1 MNKFIKDKWEW
12 FKNWALIKKDDFEKD
27 DEKSF
32 LVYLGFGTV
41 IMCAF
46 LMLVGCAK
54 PEKEKRDVSQYRVEL
69 GKKCLVKEDG
79 SVAWS
84 YVWIAD
90 QNVTLVKCK

>member
-1 MNKFIKDKWEW
+1 MKQAKEIRIKLAKRRQ
-12 FKNWALIKKDDFEKD
+12 FMKKMLPYLSVMFLLVVLI
-27 DEKSF
+27 
-32 LVYLGFGTV
+32 L
-41 IMCAF
+41 
-46 LMLVGCAK
+46 LVGCAK
-54 PEKEKRDVSQYRVEL
+54 PGKEKRDVSQYRVEL

>member
-1 MNKFIKDKWEW
+1 MKQAKEIRIKLAKRRQ
-12 FKNWALIKKDDFEKD
+12 FMKKMLPYLSVMFLLVVLI
-27 DEKSF
+27 
-32 LVYLGFGTV
+32 L
-41 IMCAF
+41 
-46 LMLVGCAK
+46 LVGCAK
-54 PEKEKRDVSQYRVEL
+54 PGKEKRNVSEYRVEF

>member
-1 MNKFIKDKWEW
+1 MKINKQISLTLVMLFI
-12 FKNWALIKKDDFEKD
+12 
-27 DEKSF
+27 
-32 LVYLGFGTV
+32 V
-41 IMCAF
+41 IAI
-46 LMLVGCAK
+46 MLAGCAK
-54 PEKEKRDVSQYRVEL
+54 PKKEKRDVSQYRVEL

>member
-1 MNKFIKDKWEW
+1 MKQAKEIRIKLAKRRQFIKKMLPYLSVM
-12 FKNWALIKKDDFEKD
+12 FLLVVLI
-27 DEKSF
+27 
-32 LVYLGFGTV
+32 L
-41 IMCAF
+41 
-46 LMLVGCAK
+46 LVGCAK
-54 PEKEKRDVSQYRVEL
+54 PGKEKQDITQYRVEL

>member
-1 MNKFIKDKWEW
+1 MKQAKEIRIKLAKRRQ
-12 FKNWALIKKDDFEKD
+12 FMKKMLPYLSVMFLLVVLI
-27 DEKSF
+27 
-32 LVYLGFGTV
+32 L
-41 IMCAF
+41 
-46 LMLVGCAK
+46 LVGCAK
-54 PEKEKRDVSQYRVEL
+54 PKKEKRDITQYRVEL

>member
-1 MNKFIKDKWEW
+1 MKQAKEIRIKLAKRRQ
-12 FKNWALIKKDDFEKD
+12 FMKKMLPYLSVMFLLVVLI
-27 DEKSF
+27 
-32 LVYLGFGTV
+32 L
-41 IMCAF
+41 
-46 LMLVGCAK
+46 LVGCAK
-54 PEKEKRDVSQYRVEL
+54 PGKEKRNVSEYRVEL